1 MESYEDFCTRS
12 LAHLQ
17 AQGQTHGVA
26 THQQGE
32 LSIIQFHGMPVLSPL
47 LSPERRQ
54 EMTQYRQRAAALEE
68 QRLRLRRSSLL
79 SRVQEILDSAQVRKV
94 PKEGDS
100 VSSSCSLKPEAKNGF
115 ALLPDLNGL
124 PKGKV
129 SAGDAAPLR
138 TREHHPLQHSGAS
151 LWPKGEEAEDR
162 SCSLNLQSLLRK
174 SREYLEREQ
183 SQRGFRSN
191 HRAAPCLGES
201 LSDKENESGD
211 GSVSGGSGG
220 EPTHGP
226 GRSGGCSPNPPPPPS
241 GSDSDGPDSLSLLP
255 RSLTG
260 SYARLPSPEPSL
272 SPRVH
277 RRRPR
282 PLSAGHIVIT
292 CPLSACELSPCL
304 DRQAARGEETSPPR
318 VFPGDPGPAEPSTLD
333 KRHSSPVPPLEAQ
346 DREAPVFRRRSQ
358 TMDSHLSPAGL
369 RASRE
374 RVPGFLGGLPC
385 RGSRRRSPAP
395 LNQSYDV
402 ESPSPVLLRP
412 CVGSPSPEAGSV
424 RRRLELEG
432 TRGSREGR
440 LTPSQP
446 ARPGEEQGS
455 QPESPGSSVGEE
467 LVKRQV
473 LALEEMRR
481 KLEKEH
487 ALQLSLLIA
496 EQEREQERLRQ
507 ELEEQE
513 RRLREQGSDLAQ
525 AGDVGDEWRDISE
538 SCPASTTL
546 VQGEKSSVH
555 TAHRMGFPAQLSS
568 HAVQPTEQPPFYLW
582 ASQRGGTKLR
592 GRMAQSVPPELHR
605 WLCRLTAVAKGF
617 LTRRLLQTE
626 KVKHLR
632 QTVQDTKE
640 FIRTFQSEAPLKRG
654 AISPQD
660 MSLQERVLAQLRAAL
675 FDVHDIF
682 FVMPLSE
689 RLGLL
694 QQDRQLRKERKLRE
708 MEKAKSPREKV
719 TLSVA
724 TQKSLDRKKQRVGDT
739 MGQNKKTQQKPKS
752 PPTNRVLQPNQGQNA
767 PVPGHLHR
775 QGSLYR
781 KNPEER
787 VKRSDSLRKQHSLG

>member
-191 HRAAPCLGES
+191 HR
-201 LSDKENESGD
+201 
-211 GSVSGGSGG
+211 
-220 EPTHGP
+220 
-226 GRSGGCSPNPPPPPS
+226 PS

-432 TRGSREGR
+432 TRGSRVK
-440 LTPSQP
+440 LQ
-446 ARPGEEQGS
+446 
-455 QPESPGSSVGEE
+455 GEE